1 MAEGRR
7 VSFWGTD
14 CRDGGALWIY
24 EKPLNRTL
32 QIGEFYGYVNY
43 ILIKLFLKKKS
54 LLKKKVKRPSK
65 KVLML
70 CKMKENKMPRFLPS

>member
-43 ILIKLFLKKKS
+43 ILIKLFLKKKN
-54 LLKKKVKRPSK
+54 LLKKSQKAIEESVNA
-65 KVLML
+65 L
-70 CKMKENKMPRFLPS
+70 